1 MRDASHDKPAA
12 CDCCAEAERNPLSG
26 LYRSDCMACLVRR
39 LARAP
44 RSERE
49 RVYAGDG
56 ARCARAARG
65 GRSGGV
71 GRLRGACAAGSDFN
85 GSDK

>member
-1 MRDASHDKPAA
+1 MRDGSHDKPAA

-26 LYRSDCMACLVRR
+26 LYRSDCRACLVRR

-49 RVYAGDG
+49 RVYAATAPDALGQLVADV
-56 ARCARAARG
+56 RAAWG
-65 GRSGGV
+65 
-71 GRLRGACAAGSDFN
+71 LRGVSLRPTEEA
-85 GSDK
+85 